1 VFVHAL
7 AALLQT
13 QIPGVAEHRVGNIFK
28 PFATPAE
35 SESNIGLFVIAI
47 TAIIFVVVA
56 SLIVFTIVRFRRRPE
71 DDSRLEPPQ
80 VYGSNQIEAA
90 WTVIPILI
98 VFVLIGVSARVIASV
113 QNASPPPT
121 TLKVTVIG
129 HQWWWEVVYPDY
141 GIVTANEIH
150 VPATPDGKIPTY
162 LRLES
167 IDVAHSFWVP
177 QLSGKTDLIP
187 NRINYMWIDPRKP
200 GTYVGNCAEYCGT
213 QHANMLLR
221 VVAEGPKDF
230 HSWAAEQQK
239 TAYGDPQVKDAK
251 AAFGTLACVNCH
263 TIRGT
268 PAVGRFGPDLTHLM
282 SRQTLAAGVL
292 TNTTQNLQSWVNDPQ
307 QAKPGCFMPSMKLT
321 DEQLNQVVSYLQ
333 SLK

>member
-1 VFVHAL
+1 
-7 AALLQT
+7 
-13 QIPGVAEHRVGNIFK
+13 
-28 PFATPAE
+28 
-35 SESNIGLFVIAI
+35 
-47 TAIIFVVVA
+47 
-56 SLIVFTIVRFRRRPE
+56 
-71 DDSRLEPPQ
+71 
-80 VYGSNQIEAA
+80 
-90 WTVIPILI
+90 
-98 VFVLIGVSARVIASV
+98 
-113 QNASPPPT
+113 
-121 TLKVTVIG
+121 
-129 HQWWWEVVYPDY
+129 
-141 GIVTANEIH
+141 
-150 VPATPDGKIPTY
+150 
-162 LRLES
+162 
-167 IDVAHSFWVP
+167 
-177 QLSGKTDLIP
+177 
-187 NRINYMWIDPRKP
+187 MWIDPRKP

-221 VVAEGPKDF
+221 VVAEGPNDF

>member
-7 AALLQT
+7 TALLQT
-13 QIPGVAEHRVGNIFK
+13 QIPSVAEHRVGNIFK
-28 PFATPAE
+28 PFASPAE
-35 SESNIGLFVIAI
+35 SESNIAFFVLAV
-47 TAIIFVVVA
+47 TAAIFVVVA
-56 SLIVFTIVRFRRRPE
+56 GLIVFTMMRFRRRPE

-113 QNASPPPT
+113 QNASAPPT

-150 VPATPDGKIPTY
+150 VLATPDGKRPTY

-167 IDVAHSFWVP
+167 MDVAHSFWVP

-187 NRINYMWIDPRKP
+187 NRINYMWIDPREP
-200 GTYVGNCAEYCGT
+200 GIYVGNCAEYCGT
-213 QHANMLLR
+213 QHANMFLR
-221 VVAEGPKDF
+221 VVAQAPNDF
-230 HSWAAEQQK
+230 HAWAAEQQK
-239 TAYGDPQVKDAK
+239 AAHEDPHVNDAK

-263 TIRGT
+263 SVRGT

-282 SRQTLAAGVL
+282 SRKTLAAGVL
-292 TNTTQNLQSWVNDPQ
+292 TNTTQNLQSWVNNPQ
-307 QAKPGCFMPSMKLT
+307 QAKPGCFMPSLKLT
-321 DEQLNQVVSYLQ
+321 GEELNQVVSYLQ